1 VAKSSAKSAIPAGAV
16 RASFPGFLEFC
27 GPTLNETAPRGQ
39 DWAHEIKADGY
50 RVQVHLVHGNVA
62 VYTRRGHDWTDQFR
76 AIAASAVRLNARQ
89 AVLDGEAVVLAA
101 NGVADFH
108 ALRRELGKRSSD
120 RLVYQAFDLLYLD
133 GYDLRPAPYLERKA
147 ALRALLTGA
156 PAGLS
161 YVDYLEGD
169 GETIFAHA
177 CAIGIEGIVS
187 KRKDAP
193 YLEGRQTTWIKLKC
207 VKSEDFPII
216 AFVEKLGANPR
227 RIASLYVG
235 RQESGRLLYGGKL
248 QTGFTEPVMREI
260 RERLDPL
267 ITSRCPLDE
276 PLKKPKATW
285 VEPVVRAEVQ
295 YGGVTEDGI
304 LREAVFKGL
313 RDDLMGTPPPTT
325 AVRRRRDTVHG
336 VPRENILQLLLGA
349 PIPSEEQLTAYWRRV
364 WRKALKYLGRRPLK
378 LVRHMHGVVFYHKGP
393 LPPVPGTVHRLT
405 VQKREGGEGTR
416 LWVDDLDGLL
426 GLVSMGVIEVHP
438 WNSTVDD
445 LEHPDVL
452 VFDLDPGEGIDW
464 EFVIKTALRL
474 RELLK
479 AEGLRKAWP
488 KLSGGKGVHVMVP
501 IDRTMAHDDAHAYCR
516 RLAQQLTKSD
526 PGRYTLSAAPEK
538 RSGRLFID
546 YLRNGRGTTAIGA
559 YSPRARPGFPV
570 AMPTTWKA
578 LKDGI
583 DPDCFS
589 ILSRRTP

>member
-1 VAKSSAKSAIPAGAV
+1 MAAGRTTPSLKGA
-16 RASFPGFLEFC
+16 RRKPYPGFLEFC
-27 GPTLNETAPRGQ
+27 DPTSSETAPEEKG
-39 DWAHEIKADGY
+39 WAHEIKADGY
-50 RVQVHLVHGNVA
+50 RVQVHLIDGKVA
-62 VYTRRGHDWTDQFR
+62 AYTRRGHDWTDQFR

-89 AVLDGEAVVLAA
+89 AILDGEAVVLAA
-101 NGVADFH
+101 TGVADFH
-108 ALRRELGKRSSD
+108 ALRRELGKRHSD
-120 RLVYQAFDLLYLD
+120 RLVYQAFDLLHLD
-133 GYDLRPAPYLERKA
+133 GHDLRPAPYLERKA
-147 ALRALLTGA
+147 ALQALLDGA

-161 YVDYLEGD
+161 YVDFLEGD

-177 CAIGIEGIVS
+177 CAMGIEGIVS

-193 YLEGRQTTWIKLKC
+193 YLAGRQTTWIKLKC
-207 VKSEDFPII
+207 VKSNDFPIV
-216 AFVEKLGANPR
+216 AFVEKLGASPR

-235 RQESGRLLYGGKL
+235 RQEGGRLLYGGKV

-267 ITSRCPLDE
+267 IVSRSPLDE
-276 PLKKPKATW
+276 PVKKPKATW
-285 VEPVVRAEVQ
+285 VKPIVRAEVQ
-295 YGGVTEDGI
+295 YGGITEEGI

-313 RDDLMGTPPPTT
+313 RDDLTETPAPRP
-325 AVRRRRDTVHG
+325 AVRPRRDTVRG
-336 VPRENILQLLLGA
+336 VPRENILQLLPGA
-349 PIPSEEQLTAYWRRV
+349 PIPSEEELTAYWRRI

-378 LVRHMHGVVFYHKGP
+378 LVRHMHGVVFYHKGL

-416 LWVDDLDGLL
+416 LWVEDLDGLL

-445 LEHPDVL
+445 LEHPDQL
-452 VFDLDPGEGIDW
+452 VFDLDPGDGVEWGLVV
-464 EFVIKTALRL
+464 ETALRL
-474 RELLK
+474 RELLN
-479 AEGLRKAWP
+479 AEGHRKPWP

-501 IDRTMAHDDAHAYCR
+501 IDLTMTHDEAHAYCR
-516 RLAQQLTKSD
+516 RMAQQLTKSD
-526 PGRYTLSAAPEK
+526 PARYTLSAAPEK

-578 LKDGI
+578 LQDGI
-583 DPDCFS
+583 EADAFS
-589 ILSRRTP
+589 INSRPTP

>member
-1 VAKSSAKSAIPAGAV
+1 MG
-16 RASFPGFLEFC
+16 
-27 GPTLNETAPRGQ
+27 PRGEE
-39 DWAHEIKADGY
+39 WAHEIKTDGY
-50 RVQVHLVHGNVA
+50 RVQVHLIDGKVA
-62 VYTRRGHDWTDQFR
+62 VYTRWGHDWTDQFR
-76 AIAASAVRLNARQ
+76 AIAASVVRLNARQ
-89 AVLDGEAVVLAA
+89 AILDGEAVVLAA
-101 NGVADFH
+101 SGVADFH
-108 ALRRELGKRSSD
+108 ALRRELGKRHSD

-133 GYDLRPAPYLERKA
+133 GHDLRPAPYLERKA

-161 YVDYLEGD
+161 YVDFLEGD

-177 CAIGIEGIVS
+177 CAMGIEGIVS
-187 KRKDAP
+187 KRKDSP
-193 YLEGRQTTWIKLKC
+193 YLGGRQTTWIKLKC

-216 AFVEKLGANPR
+216 AFVEKLGASPR

-235 RQESGRLLYGGKL
+235 RQEGGRLLYGGKV

-267 ITSRCPLDE
+267 IIPRSPLDE
-276 PLKKPKATW
+276 PVKKPKATW
-285 VEPVVRAEVQ
+285 VKPIVRAEVQ
-295 YGGVTEDGI
+295 YGGITEEGI

-313 RDDLMGTPPPTT
+313 RDDFTDTPPSTP
-325 AVRRRRDTVHG
+325 AVRSRRDTVRG
-336 VPRENILQLLLGA
+336 VPRENILQLLPGA
-349 PIPSEEQLTAYWRRV
+349 PIPSEEQLAAYWRRI

-378 LVRHMHGVVFYHKGP
+378 LVRHMHGVVFYHMGP
-393 LPPVPGTVHRLT
+393 LPPVPESVHRLT
-405 VQKREGGEGTR
+405 VHKREGGEGTR
-416 LWVDDLDGLL
+416 LWVDYLDGLL

-452 VFDLDPGEGIDW
+452 LFDLDPGDGVEWG
-464 EFVIKTALRL
+464 FVIETALRL
-474 RELLK
+474 RELLNT
-479 AEGLRKAWP
+479 EGHRKPWP

-501 IDRTMAHDDAHAYCR
+501 IDRTMTHDDAHAYCR
-516 RLAQQLTKSD
+516 RLAQQLVTSD

-570 AMPTTWKA
+570 AMPTTWTA
-578 LKDGI
+578 LQGGI
-583 DPDCFS
+583 EPDAFS
-589 ILSRRTP
+589 INSRPTP